1 MIKHKYCRML
11 KLFLNAHSG
20 FIRDDLQ
27 DYLNLFCFVMNPPR
41 DKHKKVEKFLL
52 MAVDCHIL
60 HRYRG

>member
-1 MIKHKYCRML
+1 ML

-20 FIRDDLQ
+20 FIREDLQ

-52 MAVDCHIL
+52 MAVDCRIL